1 MSTLLFATMYHADT
15 KYCLHRS
22 EATHTALVCLAAN
35 VLYDAPAAQPEPAAC
50 AGASVA
56 QTQDADG
63 EEHQSASDNED
74 AASFNSA
81 IPDLEEAAAENQVA
95 QPPYS

>member
-1 MSTLLFATMYHADT
+1 MSVLLLAAFCCADT

-35 VLYDAPAAQPEPAAC
+35 ILYDAPAAQPEPAAY
-50 AGASVA
+50 AGSSAA

-63 EEHQSASDNED
+63 AERQSASNDED
-74 AASFNSA
+74 AASFKSA
-81 IPDLEEAAAENQVA
+81 TADPQEAAAESQVA
-95 QPPYS
+95 QPRQP